1 MFEQRRSSGSG
12 YGLSREQ
19 TPPKRVDPRYFHF
32 AGLWPT
38 LRAMSSGA
46 TEVEHPGTPAS
57 RANRRR
63 FERTIALV
71 VAAVLVGLTFAAVHP
86 VANAALYALVQILLV
101 TIAAVDLETRRIP
114 NELVAALAVLAL
126 VARAVAERSVL
137 VESVVAGLAV
147 FGIAL
152 LLANLARGGLG
163 MGDVKLAGALGL
175 VLGKVV
181 LLALAL
187 GTAAG
192 AIAAV
197 AVLVRRGSAGRRTT
211 IAYGPYLVLGASL
224 GILVFAPP
232 PLV

>member
-1 MFEQRRSSGSG
+1 M
-12 YGLSREQ
+12 
-19 TPPKRVDPRYFHF
+19 
-32 AGLWPT
+32 A
-38 LRAMSSGA
+38 SGA
-46 TEVEHPGTPAS
+46 TEVEHPRPVS
-57 RANRRR
+57 RLHLRRAR
-63 FERTIALV
+63 LALAL
-71 VAAVLVGLTFAAVHP
+71 AAATVLVGLTFVAVHP
-86 VANAALYALVQILLV
+86 VANAALYAAVQVLLV

-114 NELVAALAVLAL
+114 NELVGGLAVLAL
-126 VARAVAERSVL
+126 VARAVAERSHL

-147 FGIAL
+147 FGVAL
-152 LLANLARGGLG
+152 LLASLARGGLG

-211 IAYGPYLVLGASL
+211 IAYGPYLALGAAL

-232 PLV
+232 PLA